1 MAVMLFSVGTIALV
15 AGLVMVGFGI
25 PINEFSF
32 GNTLISAGTTAAVGG
47 LIIIALGVTVGQ
59 LRRIAE
65 SLANPMAGRFE
76 QPIDISEP
84 GDIPPLTPAPGR
96 PSFPPRPKSE
106 KMLGGLGS
114 LASVPADTA
123 SDDERDQFVPPRL
136 RNPEEPPVSVDDEIS
151 LSPSEPAAPVAGG
164 RDPFAERHRP
174 GVPPPISG
182 GEKGFA
188 DKGQEP
194 AAGWRPP
201 SSPAAGLPPRPIQA
215 ARFDAMWPAEPRPK
229 SDSIDEAKQPATP
242 AREQPVPA
250 QKRTEP
256 EAPKP
261 RAVAILKSGVVDG
274 MGYTLY
280 VDGSIEAEL
289 PQGTLRFASINE
301 LRSHLEKNS

>member
-1 MAVMLFSVGTIALV
+1 MAVLLFSVGIIALV

-65 SLANPMAGRFE
+65 SLANPMAGRYE

-84 GDIPPLTPAPGR
+84 GDAPPLTPAPGR
-96 PSFPPRPKSE
+96 PSFPPRQKSE
-106 KMLGGLGS
+106 KVLGGLGS
-114 LASVPADTA
+114 LASVPANVA
-123 SDDERDQFVPPRL
+123 SDDEREQFVPPRL
-136 RNPEEPPVSVDDEIS
+136 RNPDETPVSVDDEIS
-151 LSPSEPAAPVAGG
+151 LSPSEPSASASTG
-164 RDPFAERHRP
+164 RDPFVERSRP
-174 GVPPPISG
+174 GVPPPTG
-182 GEKGFA
+182 GVDKSFA
-188 DKGQEP
+188 DKGQDP
-194 AAGWRPP
+194 PAGWP
-201 SSPAAGLPPRPIQA
+201 SSAPTTGLPPRPIQP
-215 ARFDAMWPAEPRPK
+215 ARFDAMWPAEPRSK
-229 SDSIDEAKQPATP
+229 SDNVDEAKQPAMP
-242 AREQPVPA
+242 ARGQPVPA
-250 QKRTEP
+250 PKRTEP